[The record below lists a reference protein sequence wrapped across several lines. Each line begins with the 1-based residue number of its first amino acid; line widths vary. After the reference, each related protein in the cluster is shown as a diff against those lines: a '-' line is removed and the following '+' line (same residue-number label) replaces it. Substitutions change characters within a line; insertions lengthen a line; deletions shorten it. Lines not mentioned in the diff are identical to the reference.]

1 MTHIWNNQIIICSV
15 LITLPITKGSVFIY
29 YKSNHPLRILNISK
43 LSECINS
50 EVSIANKNCRFT
62 KLYRSPSQK
71 QDEFQAFKSNVEKNL
86 DTLSTNNSLLTVM
99 ISDFNAKSSNWY
111 LNDITT
117 LRSQIKLCT

>member
-29 YKSNHPLRILNISK
+29 YKSNHPL
-43 LSECINS
+43 SECINS
-50 EVSIANKNCRFT
+50 EVSIANKICRFT